1 MHCSVAS
8 QRVSLPTPTSSHD
21 SHPMPHQ
28 FRDACQPDLPGILA
42 LYNDAVLNSTA
53 IWNET
58 PVDLENRSAWLRERQ
73 AAGFPVLVALD
84 AHGTVAGYASYGPW
98 RSIEGFRYTVEHSL
112 YVRPD
117 QQGRGLGRAL
127 LQALI
132 ARAETAGVHVMVAA
146 IDSANHAS
154 IGLHHSLGFVTCGQ
168 MPEVGRKFGR
178 WLDLTLMQ
186 RILPAA
192 DSGSL

>member
-1 MHCSVAS
+1 M
-8 QRVSLPTPTSSHD
+8 SH
-21 SHPMPHQ
+21 Q
-28 FRDACQPDLPGILA
+28 LRDACQPDLPGILA

-58 PVDLENRSAWLRERQ
+58 PVDLENRRAWLHERQ
-73 AAGFPVLVALD
+73 VGGFPVLVALD
-84 AHGTVAGYASYGPW
+84 AIGEVAGYASYGPW
-98 RSIEGFRYTVEHSL
+98 RSIEGFRHTVEHSL

-117 QQGRGLGRAL
+117 QQGRGLGRTL

-132 ARAETAGVHVMVAA
+132 ARAETVGVHVMVAA

-154 IGLHHSLGFVTCGQ
+154 IGLHQGLGFVTCGQ
-168 MPEVGRKFGR
+168 MPEVGHKFGR

-186 RILPAA
+186 RILCAP
-192 DSGSL
+192 DSGQR